1 MLRIL
6 LMLSIISA
14 SLISSGWAQNEKLY
28 TPAVGQK
35 YQPTKDGAVVAADPK
50 NMSSFI
56 QARRKMDSSQI
67 FKMLQSGAIE
77 RIVEGT
83 VLEVVK
89 VDPKSAEHPSGLVEC
104 HRLEGGQNRGSVYL
118 GGDILVPGFLTPAD
132 EATAKSAALP
142 APAESSTAVVRT
154 WKAAAGG
161 FEVQAE
167 FVSADDKNVVL
178 KRTSDG
184 KALTVGLDKLSA
196 EDRKWLEDQASAAA
210 NIEPEPDFVFEV
222 EKPDITVTA
231 EKLAA
236 DFAAN
241 RKEAQQKYRGNV
253 RVEGVIHRIRTE
265 QFGNLTSTYVE
276 LKAGPNRIVD
286 CSMTIAWTKFLAKCK
301 PGMKVAIVGGSVDLK
316 SGDKFVIWMIGAN
329 FVKLQ

>member
-1 MLRIL
+1 MCRFPLMFFIL
-6 LMLSIISA
+6 SA
-14 SLISSGWAQNEKLY
+14 SLASSSLAQNDKLY

-35 YQPTKDGAVVAADPK
+35 YKPNTGGAVVAADPK
-50 NMSSFI
+50 NMSAFI
-56 QARRKMDSSQI
+56 AARRKMDSKI
-67 FKMLQSGAIE
+67 LFDMLQSGAIE
-77 RIVEGT
+77 RITEGT
-83 VLEVVK
+83 LLEVVK
-89 VDPKSAEHPSGLVEC
+89 VDPKSAEHPSGLIEC
-104 HRLEGGQNRGSVYL
+104 HRIVSGQNQGSVYL
-118 GGDILVPGFLTPAD
+118 GGDILVAGFLTPAD
-132 EATAKSAALP
+132 EATAKSSALP
-142 APAESSTAVVRT
+142 APAEPSTAVVRT

-161 FEVQAE
+161 FEVEAE

-178 KRTSDG
+178 KRKSDG
-184 KALTVGLDKLSA
+184 KVLTVGLDKLSA
-196 EDRKWLEDQASAAA
+196 EDCKWLDEQASAAA

-241 RKEAQQKYRGNV
+241 KADAQKKYRGNV

-265 QFGNLTSTYVE
+265 QFGNITSTYVE

-329 FVKLQ
+329 FVKLK